1 MNDRANTYHN
11 LLWYLFNR
19 EFIYTIDLD
28 ENRAV
33 DGYNLRRRFAIECDR
48 NDLLDYMTNKPC
60 SILEMMVALADRCE
74 ESIMVDPDLGDR
86 SDEWFWGMIE
96 NLGLGR
102 MYDDRYDDK
111 YVEEVIDIFL
121 KRDYKSNGEGGL
133 FTINNPRSDVRT
145 VEIWYQLCWYL
156 NELLEKE

>member
-48 NDLLDYMTNKPC
+48 NDL
-60 SILEMMVALADRCE
+60 
-74 ESIMVDPDLGDR
+74 
-86 SDEWFWGMIE
+86 
-96 NLGLGR
+96 
-102 MYDDRYDDK
+102 
-111 YVEEVIDIFL
+111 
-121 KRDYKSNGEGGL
+121 
-133 FTINNPRSDVRT
+133 
-145 VEIWYQLCWYL
+145 
-156 NELLEKE
+156 